1 MLYKYRYT
9 DRRNDI
15 MSRELLS
22 NIEAGCYGKMKVE
35 NGKIVFECITTNN
48 TIHPP
53 HYPPPS
59 VPAPSAP
66 PLVEDTLIIDE
77 LRDEL
82 RETKERLASLEK
94 QVQQFFNIR
103 AKTLHEKNKTFEN
116 LLAGGVVHLEN
127 ELEAAAPP
135 NPAASTPPYMLPTT
149 TKFSLV
155 ALQSRSPETAS
166 CDPTRRHHYL
176 SDVDFQKVFRMSAI
190 DFGKLPGWMQI
201 ERKKMLHLF

>member
-1 MLYKYRYT
+1 
-9 DRRNDI
+9 
-15 MSRELLS
+15 MSYDSNKLLS
-22 NIEAGCYGKMKVE
+22 QIEAGCYGKMKVE
-35 NGKIVFECITTNN
+35 NEKIVFEYITTTN
-48 TIHPP
+48 TILHP
-53 HYPPPS
+53 HTHSLYQLYPPPS

-94 QVQQFFNIR
+94 QVQQFFKIR
-103 AKTLHEKNKTFEN
+103 ARTLHEKNKTFEN
-116 LLAGGVVHLEN
+116 FLDGGVVHVEN
-127 ELEAAAPP
+127 ELEAASIEAAAAPPP
-135 NPAASTPPYMLPTT
+135 NPPYMLLPTT

-155 ALQSRSPETAS
+155 ALQSRSPETAF

-176 SDVDFQKVFRMSAI
+176 SDVDFQKVFNMSAI

-201 ERKKMLHLF
+201 EKKKMLHLF

>member
-1 MLYKYRYT
+1 
-9 DRRNDI
+9 
-15 MSRELLS
+15 MSHELLS
-22 NIEAGCYGKMKVE
+22 KLEAGCYGKMKVE
-35 NGKIVFECITTNN
+35 NGKIVFECITTTH

-53 HYPPPS
+53 THSLYQLYPPPS

-66 PLVEDTLIIDE
+66 PLVEDNRLIDE

-94 QVQQFFNIR
+94 QVQQIFNIR

-127 ELEAAAPP
+127 ELEAASIEAAAPL

-149 TKFSLV
+149 TKFSLI

-201 ERKKMLHLF
+201 EKKKMLHLF

>member
-1 MLYKYRYT
+1 
-9 DRRNDI
+9 

-22 NIEAGCYGKMKVE
+22 RIEDGCYGKMKIE
-35 NGKIVFECITTNN
+35 NGKIVFECITT
-48 TIHPP
+48 THPP
-53 HYPPPS
+53 AHSLYQLYPPHS

-66 PLVEDTLIIDE
+66 PLVEDNRLIDE

-103 AKTLHEKNKTFEN
+103 VKTLHEKNKTFEN

-127 ELEAAAPP
+127 ELEAASIEASAPP
-135 NPAASTPPYMLPTT
+135 NPTASTPHYTLPTT

-166 CDPTRRHHYL
+166 CDPTRRHLYL
-176 SDVDFQKVFRMSAI
+176 SDVDFQKVFNMSAI
-190 DFGKLPGWMQI
+190 DFGKLAGWMQI
-201 ERKKMLHLF
+201 ERKKTHHLF

>member
-1 MLYKYRYT
+1 
-9 DRRNDI
+9 
-15 MSRELLS
+15 MSHELLS
-22 NIEAGCYGKMKVE
+22 NLEAGCYGKMKVE
-35 NGKIVFECITTNN
+35 NGKIIFECITTTH
-48 TIHPP
+48 TIHPT
-53 HYPPPS
+53 HSLYQLYPPPS

-66 PLVEDTLIIDE
+66 PLVEDNRVIDE

-82 RETKERLASLEK
+82 RETKDRLASLEK
-94 QVQQFFNIR
+94 QVQQFFKIR
-103 AKTLHEKNKTFEN
+103 ARTLHEKNKTFEN
-116 LLAGGVVHLEN
+116 LLAGGVVHIEN
-127 ELEAAAPP
+127 ELEAASIEADAPHPP

-176 SDVDFQKVFRMSAI
+176 SDADFQKVFRMNAI
-190 DFGKLPGWMQI
+190 DFGKLPGWIQI